1 MNEKRLHTAP
11 EEIWRELQKAVD
23 GLCMLH
29 IRKSHSL
36 IYDIAI
42 CTLKLNIA
50 IFPKLFDQCMII
62 FVLTLSLLFI
72 LLFLSIKNILMG
84 VFDRFIQK
92 KVSLKSCRT
101 TEGFN
106 IGVAEAEGEANN
118 SKIALS
124 EVFEDFLDVISQIN
138 NEKFIILGRKG
149 SGKSAIGEHIC
160 HIASSDANIFAKF
173 IRRTEI
179 DIEHIVQIG
188 ISEGERIEQEMLFKW
203 VVLTQELSLIVQN
216 QNINHIKDISNL
228 KKFIE
233 RNRGFINIE
242 KREIKEIIHEKGINI
257 NIEYFK
263 RFYSSLFN
271 RKIAIKEEKAAFYK
285 LIPYL
290 EETISRILVS
300 DPENSYILIFDDLDI
315 GYYKSDKDISTLSEL
330 LRISKYYNN
339 ELFGR
344 NQLNSKI
351 IVLLRNDIAKH
362 LRFNADTAKIFAS
375 YAIELNW
382 YEEMYRTQEDRLKL
396 KQFINK
402 RIACNFE
409 KNGLEYIKDK
419 PWESFV
425 NEQEFASFDN
435 MGNTKSSFKY
445 VIEHTFFRPRD
456 LILFFKDIDRYK
468 FPIPISRS
476 NINNLI
482 GRFANQIMLEIQN
495 ELAAVFSEKEI
506 SITINV
512 LRAYRDKR
520 TFTYESLRTDLENCG
535 LKDNAY
541 DIIDELF
548 FYSLIG
554 NINHY
559 GDVSFKFRE
568 KEGDICKVNPN
579 ENLILHYVLKVYFKN
594 N

>member
-1 MNEKRLHTAP
+1 M
-11 EEIWRELQKAVD
+11 
-23 GLCMLH
+23 CS
-29 IRKSHSL
+29 KSKYVAAFTKL
-36 IYDIAI
+36 LNDIGYMFI
-42 CTLKLNIA
+42 L
-50 IFPKLFDQCMII
+50 
-62 FVLTLSLLFI
+62 VLTLLLLFI
-72 LLFLSIKNILMG
+72 LLFLYFKNILMG

-92 KVSLKSCRT
+92 KASPKSCRT

-118 SKIALS
+118 SKITLS
-124 EVFEDFLDVISQIN
+124 EVFEDFLDVIDQIN
-138 NEKFIILGRKG
+138 NEKFIVLGRKG

-160 HIASSDANIFAKF
+160 NIASSDANIFAKF

-179 DIEHIVQIG
+179 DIEQIVQIG
-188 ISEGERIEQEMLFKW
+188 INEGERIEQEMLFKW
-203 VVLTQELSLIVQN
+203 VILTQILSLIVQN
-216 QNINHIKDISNL
+216 QNLCNVKDMSNL
-228 KKFIE
+228 KKFLDK
-233 RNRGFINIE
+233 NRGFVNIE
-242 KREIKEIIHEKGINI
+242 KHEIKEIIHERGINV
-257 NIEYFK
+257 NLEYFK
-263 RFYSSLFN
+263 RFYTALFN
-271 RKIAIKEEKAAFYK
+271 KKVAIKEEKAAFFK

-290 EETISRILVS
+290 EETISKILIK

-315 GYYKSDKDISTLSEL
+315 GYYKSETDILTLSEL
-330 LRISKYYNN
+330 LRIAKYYNN
-339 ELFGR
+339 EFFGR

-351 IVLLRNDIAKH
+351 VVLLRNDIAKH
-362 LRFNADTAKIFAS
+362 LCYNADTAKIFAS

-425 NEQEFASFDN
+425 NEQEFVSFDS

-495 ELAAVFSEKEI
+495 ELTAVFSEKEI
-506 SITINV
+506 NITINV
-512 LRAYRDKR
+512 LRAYRNKKH
-520 TFTYESLRTDLENCG
+520 FTYESLRTDLENCG

-541 DIIDELF
+541 NIIDELF

-554 NINHY
+554 NINNH

-568 KEGDICKVNPN
+568 KGGDICKINPN
-579 ENLILHYVLKVYFKN
+579 ENLILHYILRVYFKN

>member
-1 MNEKRLHTAP
+1 MAAFTKL
-11 EEIWRELQKAVD
+11 L
-23 GLCMLH
+23 
-29 IRKSHSL
+29 S
-36 IYDIAI
+36 DIGYMFI
-42 CTLKLNIA
+42 LG
-50 IFPKLFDQCMII
+50 
-62 FVLTLSLLFI
+62 LTLLLLFI
-72 LLFLSIKNILMG
+72 LLFLHFKNILMG

-92 KVSLKSCRT
+92 KASPKSCRT

-118 SKIALS
+118 SKITLS
-124 EVFEDFLDVISQIN
+124 EVFEDFLDVIDQIN
-138 NEKFIILGRKG
+138 NEKFIVLGRKG

-160 HIASSDANIFAKF
+160 NIASSDANIFAKF

-179 DIEHIVQIG
+179 DIEQIVQIG
-188 ISEGERIEQEMLFKW
+188 INEGERIEQEMLFKW
-203 VVLTQELSLIVQN
+203 VILTQILSLIVQN
-216 QNINHIKDISNL
+216 QNLCNIKDMSNL
-228 KKFIE
+228 KKFLNK
-233 RNRGFINIE
+233 NRGFVNIE
-242 KREIKEIIHEKGINI
+242 KHEIKEIIHERGINV
-257 NIEYFK
+257 NLEYFK
-263 RFYSSLFN
+263 RFYTALFN
-271 RKIAIKEEKAAFYK
+271 KKVAIKEEKAAFFK

-290 EETISRILVS
+290 EETISKILIK

-315 GYYKSDKDISTLSEL
+315 GYYKSETDILTLSEL
-330 LRISKYYNN
+330 LRIAKYYNN
-339 ELFGR
+339 EFLGR

-351 IVLLRNDIAKH
+351 VVLLRNDIAKH
-362 LRFNADTAKIFAS
+362 LCYNADTAKIFAS

-425 NEQEFASFDN
+425 NEQEFVSFDN

-495 ELAAVFSEKEI
+495 ELTAVFSEKEI
-506 SITINV
+506 DITINV
-512 LRAYRDKR
+512 LRAYRNKKH
-520 TFTYESLRTDLENCG
+520 FTYESLRTDLENCG

-541 DIIDELF
+541 NIIDELF

-554 NINHY
+554 NINNH

-568 KEGDICKVNPN
+568 KGGDICKINPN
-579 ENLILHYVLKVYFKN
+579 ENLILHYILRVYFKN

>member
-1 MNEKRLHTAP
+1 MFIL
-11 EEIWRELQKAVD
+11 
-23 GLCMLH
+23 
-29 IRKSHSL
+29 
-36 IYDIAI
+36 
-42 CTLKLNIA
+42 
-50 IFPKLFDQCMII
+50 
-62 FVLTLSLLFI
+62 VLTLLLLFI
-72 LLFLSIKNILMG
+72 LLFLYFKNILMG

-92 KVSLKSCRT
+92 KASPKSCRT

-118 SKIALS
+118 SKITLS
-124 EVFEDFLDVISQIN
+124 EVFEDFLDVIDQIN
-138 NEKFIILGRKG
+138 NEKFIVLGRKG

-160 HIASSDANIFAKF
+160 NIASSDANIFAKF

-179 DIEHIVQIG
+179 DIEQIVQIG
-188 ISEGERIEQEMLFKW
+188 INEGERIEQEMLFKW
-203 VVLTQELSLIVQN
+203 VILTQILSLIVQN
-216 QNINHIKDISNL
+216 QNLCNVKDMSNL
-228 KKFIE
+228 KKFLDK
-233 RNRGFINIE
+233 NRGFVNIE
-242 KREIKEIIHEKGINI
+242 KHEIKEIIHERGINV
-257 NIEYFK
+257 NLEYFK
-263 RFYSSLFN
+263 RFYTALFN
-271 RKIAIKEEKAAFYK
+271 KKVAIKEEKAAFFK

-290 EETISRILVS
+290 EETISKILIK

-315 GYYKSDKDISTLSEL
+315 GYYKSETDILTLSEL
-330 LRISKYYNN
+330 LRIAKYYNN
-339 ELFGR
+339 EFFGR

-351 IVLLRNDIAKH
+351 VVLLRNDIAKH
-362 LRFNADTAKIFAS
+362 LCYNADTAKIFAS

-425 NEQEFASFDN
+425 NEQEFVSFDS

-495 ELAAVFSEKEI
+495 ELTAVFSEKEI
-506 SITINV
+506 NITINV
-512 LRAYRDKR
+512 LRTYRNKKH
-520 TFTYESLRTDLENCG
+520 FTYESLRTDLENCG

-541 DIIDELF
+541 NIIDELF

-554 NINHY
+554 NINNH

-568 KEGDICKVNPN
+568 KGGDICKINPN
-579 ENLILHYVLKVYFKN
+579 ENLILHYILRVYFKN

>member
-1 MNEKRLHTAP
+1 MAAFTKLLN
-11 EEIWRELQKAVD
+11 
-23 GLCMLH
+23 
-29 IRKSHSL
+29 
-36 IYDIAI
+36 DIGYMFI
-42 CTLKLNIA
+42 L
-50 IFPKLFDQCMII
+50 
-62 FVLTLSLLFI
+62 VLTLLLLFI
-72 LLFLSIKNILMG
+72 LLFLYFKNILMG

-92 KVSLKSCRT
+92 KASPKSCRT

-118 SKIALS
+118 SKITLS
-124 EVFEDFLDVISQIN
+124 EVFEDFLDVIDQIN
-138 NEKFIILGRKG
+138 NEKFIVLGRKG

-160 HIASSDANIFAKF
+160 NIASSDANIFAKF

-179 DIEHIVQIG
+179 DIEQIVQIG
-188 ISEGERIEQEMLFKW
+188 INEGERIEQEMLFKW
-203 VVLTQELSLIVQN
+203 VILTQILSLIVQN
-216 QNINHIKDISNL
+216 QNLCNVKDMSNL
-228 KKFIE
+228 KKFLDK
-233 RNRGFINIE
+233 NRGFVNIE
-242 KREIKEIIHEKGINI
+242 KHEIKEIIHERGINV
-257 NIEYFK
+257 NLEYFK
-263 RFYSSLFN
+263 RFYTALFN
-271 RKIAIKEEKAAFYK
+271 KKVAIKEEKAAFFK

-290 EETISRILVS
+290 EETISKILIK

-315 GYYKSDKDISTLSEL
+315 GYYKSETDILTLSEL
-330 LRISKYYNN
+330 LRIAKYYNN
-339 ELFGR
+339 EFFGR

-351 IVLLRNDIAKH
+351 VVLLRNDIAKH
-362 LRFNADTAKIFAS
+362 LCYNADTAKIFAS

-425 NEQEFASFDN
+425 NEQEFVSFDS

-495 ELAAVFSEKEI
+495 ELTAVFSEKEI
-506 SITINV
+506 NITINV
-512 LRAYRDKR
+512 LRAYRNKKH
-520 TFTYESLRTDLENCG
+520 FTYESLRTDLENCG

-541 DIIDELF
+541 NIIDELF

-554 NINHY
+554 NINNH

-568 KEGDICKVNPN
+568 KGGDICKINPN
-579 ENLILHYVLKVYFKN
+579 ENLILHYILRVYFKN

>member
-1 MNEKRLHTAP
+1 MAAFTKLLN
-11 EEIWRELQKAVD
+11 
-23 GLCMLH
+23 
-29 IRKSHSL
+29 
-36 IYDIAI
+36 DIGYM
-42 CTLKLNIA
+42 
-50 IFPKLFDQCMII
+50 FI
-62 FVLTLSLLFI
+62 FVLTLLLLFI
-72 LLFLSIKNILMG
+72 LLFLYFKNILMG

-92 KVSLKSCRT
+92 KASTKSCRT

-118 SKIALS
+118 SKITLS
-124 EVFEDFLDVISQIN
+124 EVFEDFLDVIDQIN
-138 NEKFIILGRKG
+138 NEKFIVLGRKG

-160 HIASSDANIFAKF
+160 NIASSDANIFAKF

-179 DIEHIVQIG
+179 DIEQIVQIG
-188 ISEGERIEQEMLFKW
+188 INEGERIEQEMLFKW
-203 VVLTQELSLIVQN
+203 VILTQILSLIVQN
-216 QNINHIKDISNL
+216 QNLCNVKDMSNL
-228 KKFIE
+228 KKFLDK
-233 RNRGFINIE
+233 NRGFVNIE
-242 KREIKEIIHEKGINI
+242 KHEIKEIIHERGINV
-257 NIEYFK
+257 NLEYFK
-263 RFYSSLFN
+263 RFYTALFN
-271 RKIAIKEEKAAFYK
+271 KKVAIKEEKAAFFK

-290 EETISRILVS
+290 EETISKILIK

-315 GYYKSDKDISTLSEL
+315 GYYKSETDILTLSEL
-330 LRISKYYNN
+330 LRIAKYYNN
-339 ELFGR
+339 EFFGR

-351 IVLLRNDIAKH
+351 VVLLRNDIAKH
-362 LRFNADTAKIFAS
+362 LCYNADTAKIFAS

-425 NEQEFASFDN
+425 NEQEFVSFDS

-495 ELAAVFSEKEI
+495 ELTAVFSEKEI
-506 SITINV
+506 NITINV
-512 LRAYRDKR
+512 LRAYRNKKH
-520 TFTYESLRTDLENCG
+520 FTYESLRTDLENCG

-541 DIIDELF
+541 NIIDELF

-554 NINHY
+554 NINNH

-568 KEGDICKVNPN
+568 KGGDICKINPN
-579 ENLILHYVLKVYFKN
+579 ENLILHYILRVYFKN

>member
-1 MNEKRLHTAP
+1 M
-11 EEIWRELQKAVD
+11 
-23 GLCMLH
+23 CS
-29 IRKSHSL
+29 KSKYVAAFTKL
-36 IYDIAI
+36 LNDIGYMFI
-42 CTLKLNIA
+42 L
-50 IFPKLFDQCMII
+50 
-62 FVLTLSLLFI
+62 VLTLLLLFI
-72 LLFLSIKNILMG
+72 LLFLYFKNILMG

-92 KVSLKSCRT
+92 KASPKSCRT

-118 SKIALS
+118 SKITLS
-124 EVFEDFLDVISQIN
+124 EVFEDFLDVIDQIN
-138 NEKFIILGRKG
+138 NEKFIVLGRKG

-160 HIASSDANIFAKF
+160 NIASSDANIFAKF

-188 ISEGERIEQEMLFKW
+188 INEGERIEQEMLFKW
-203 VVLTQELSLIVQN
+203 VILTQILSLIVQN
-216 QNINHIKDISNL
+216 QNLCNVKDMSNL
-228 KKFIE
+228 KKFLDK
-233 RNRGFINIE
+233 NRGFVNIE
-242 KREIKEIIHEKGINI
+242 KHEIKEIIHERGINV
-257 NIEYFK
+257 NLEYFK
-263 RFYSSLFN
+263 RFYTALFN
-271 RKIAIKEEKAAFYK
+271 KKVAIKEEKAAFFK

-290 EETISRILVS
+290 EETISKILIK

-315 GYYKSDKDISTLSEL
+315 GYYKSETDILTLSEL
-330 LRISKYYNN
+330 LRIAKYYNN
-339 ELFGR
+339 EFLGR

-351 IVLLRNDIAKH
+351 VVLLRNDIAKH
-362 LRFNADTAKIFAS
+362 LCYNADTAKIFAS

-425 NEQEFASFDN
+425 NEQEFVSFDS

-495 ELAAVFSEKEI
+495 ELTAVFSEKEI
-506 SITINV
+506 NITINV
-512 LRAYRDKR
+512 LRAYRNKKH
-520 TFTYESLRTDLENCG
+520 FTYESLRTDLENCG

-541 DIIDELF
+541 NIIDELF

-554 NINHY
+554 NINNH

-568 KEGDICKVNPN
+568 KEGDICKINPN
-579 ENLILHYVLKVYFKN
+579 ENLILHYILRVYFKN

>member
-1 MNEKRLHTAP
+1 M
-11 EEIWRELQKAVD
+11 
-23 GLCMLH
+23 CS
-29 IRKSHSL
+29 KSKYVAAFTKL
-36 IYDIAI
+36 LNDIGYMFI
-42 CTLKLNIA
+42 L
-50 IFPKLFDQCMII
+50 
-62 FVLTLSLLFI
+62 VLTLLLLFI
-72 LLFLSIKNILMG
+72 LLFLYFKNILMG

-92 KVSLKSCRT
+92 KASPKSCRT

-118 SKIALS
+118 SKITLS
-124 EVFEDFLDVISQIN
+124 EVFEDFLDVIDQIN
-138 NEKFIILGRKG
+138 NEKFIVLGRKG

-160 HIASSDANIFAKF
+160 NIASSDANIFAKF

-188 ISEGERIEQEMLFKW
+188 INEGERIEQEMLFKW
-203 VVLTQELSLIVQN
+203 VILTQILSLIVQN
-216 QNINHIKDISNL
+216 QNLCNVKDMSNL
-228 KKFIE
+228 KKFLDK
-233 RNRGFINIE
+233 NRGFVNIE
-242 KREIKEIIHEKGINI
+242 KHEIKEIIHERGINV
-257 NIEYFK
+257 NLEYFK
-263 RFYSSLFN
+263 RFYTALFN
-271 RKIAIKEEKAAFYK
+271 KKVAIKEEKAAFFK
-285 LIPYL
+285 LILYL
-290 EETISRILVS
+290 EETISKILIK

-315 GYYKSDKDISTLSEL
+315 GYYKSETDILTLSEL
-330 LRISKYYNN
+330 LRIAKYYNN
-339 ELFGR
+339 EFLGR

-351 IVLLRNDIAKH
+351 VVLLRNDIAKH
-362 LRFNADTAKIFAS
+362 LCYNADTAKIFAS

-425 NEQEFASFDN
+425 NEQEFVSFDS

-495 ELAAVFSEKEI
+495 ELTAVFSEKEI
-506 SITINV
+506 NITINV
-512 LRAYRDKR
+512 LRAYRNKKH
-520 TFTYESLRTDLENCG
+520 FTYESLRTDLENCG

-541 DIIDELF
+541 NIIDELF

-554 NINHY
+554 NINNH

-568 KEGDICKVNPN
+568 KEGDICKINPN
-579 ENLILHYVLKVYFKN
+579 ENLILHYILRVYFKN

>member
-1 MNEKRLHTAP
+1 MAAFTKLLN
-11 EEIWRELQKAVD
+11 
-23 GLCMLH
+23 
-29 IRKSHSL
+29 
-36 IYDIAI
+36 DIGYMFI
-42 CTLKLNIA
+42 L
-50 IFPKLFDQCMII
+50 
-62 FVLTLSLLFI
+62 VLTLLLLFI
-72 LLFLSIKNILMG
+72 LLFLYFKNILMG

-92 KVSLKSCRT
+92 KASPKSCRT

-118 SKIALS
+118 SKITLS
-124 EVFEDFLDVISQIN
+124 EVFEDFLDVIDQIN
-138 NEKFIILGRKG
+138 NEKFIVLGRKG

-160 HIASSDANIFAKF
+160 NIASSDANIFAKF

-179 DIEHIVQIG
+179 DIEQIVQIG
-188 ISEGERIEQEMLFKW
+188 INEGERIEQEMLFKW
-203 VVLTQELSLIVQN
+203 VILTQILSLIVQN
-216 QNINHIKDISNL
+216 QNLCNVKDMSNL
-228 KKFIE
+228 KKFLDK
-233 RNRGFINIE
+233 NRGFVNIE
-242 KREIKEIIHEKGINI
+242 KHEIKEIIHERGINV
-257 NIEYFK
+257 NLEYFK
-263 RFYSSLFN
+263 RFYTALFN
-271 RKIAIKEEKAAFYK
+271 KKVAIKEEKAAFFK

-290 EETISRILVS
+290 EETISKILIKDS
-300 DPENSYILIFDDLDI
+300 ENSYILIFDDLDI
-315 GYYKSDKDISTLSEL
+315 GYYKSETDILTLSEL
-330 LRISKYYNN
+330 LRIAKYYNN
-339 ELFGR
+339 EFFGR

-351 IVLLRNDIAKH
+351 VVLLRNDIAKH
-362 LRFNADTAKIFAS
+362 LCYNADTAKIFAS

-425 NEQEFASFDN
+425 NEQEFVSFDS

-495 ELAAVFSEKEI
+495 ELTAVFSEKEI
-506 SITINV
+506 NITINV
-512 LRAYRDKR
+512 LRAYRNKKH
-520 TFTYESLRTDLENCG
+520 FTYESLRTDLENCG

-541 DIIDELF
+541 NIIDELF

-554 NINHY
+554 NINNH

-568 KEGDICKVNPN
+568 KGGDICKINPN
-579 ENLILHYVLKVYFKN
+579 ENLILHYILRVYFKN

>member
-1 MNEKRLHTAP
+1 MAAFTKLLN
-11 EEIWRELQKAVD
+11 
-23 GLCMLH
+23 
-29 IRKSHSL
+29 
-36 IYDIAI
+36 DIGYM
-42 CTLKLNIA
+42 
-50 IFPKLFDQCMII
+50 FI
-62 FVLTLSLLFI
+62 FVLTLLLLFI
-72 LLFLSIKNILMG
+72 LLFLYFKNILMG

-92 KVSLKSCRT
+92 KASPKSCRT

-118 SKIALS
+118 SKITLS
-124 EVFEDFLDVISQIN
+124 EVFEDFLDVIDQIN
-138 NEKFIILGRKG
+138 NEKFIVLGRKG

-160 HIASSDANIFAKF
+160 NIASSDANIFAKF

-179 DIEHIVQIG
+179 DIEQIVQIG
-188 ISEGERIEQEMLFKW
+188 INEGERIEQEMLFKW
-203 VVLTQELSLIVQN
+203 VILTQILSLIVQN
-216 QNINHIKDISNL
+216 QNLCNVKDMSNL
-228 KKFIE
+228 KKFLDK
-233 RNRGFINIE
+233 NRGFVNIE
-242 KREIKEIIHEKGINI
+242 KHEIKEIIHERGINV
-257 NIEYFK
+257 NLEYFK
-263 RFYSSLFN
+263 RFYTALFN
-271 RKIAIKEEKAAFYK
+271 KKVAIKEEKAAFFK

-290 EETISRILVS
+290 EETISKILIK

-315 GYYKSDKDISTLSEL
+315 GYYKSETDILTLSEL
-330 LRISKYYNN
+330 LRIAKYYNN
-339 ELFGR
+339 EFFGR

-351 IVLLRNDIAKH
+351 VVLLRNDIAKH
-362 LRFNADTAKIFAS
+362 LCYNADTAKIFAS

-425 NEQEFASFDN
+425 NEQEFVSFDS

-495 ELAAVFSEKEI
+495 ELTAVFSEKEI
-506 SITINV
+506 NITINV
-512 LRAYRDKR
+512 LRAYRNKKH
-520 TFTYESLRTDLENCG
+520 FTYESLRTDLENCG

-541 DIIDELF
+541 NIIDELF

-554 NINHY
+554 NINNH

-568 KEGDICKVNPN
+568 KGGDICKINPN
-579 ENLILHYVLKVYFKN
+579 ENLILHYILRVYFKN